1 MASGCGFSCIDEGP
15 LMLEVALDWVLSGL
29 AVALLNNALLSL
41 PIASASGSRV
51 AELHH
56 IQRYTA
62 APPPSILRER
72 PCSVP

>member
-1 MASGCGFSCIDEGP
+1 
-15 LMLEVALDWVLSGL
+15 MLEVALDWVLSGL